1 MKNEENIDSK
11 LANDQAEARK
21 REAIIRE
28 NDNRT
33 RNEGLRKGVI
43 TTAIIGFII
52 LLISGFI
59 VYSVYN
65 RDHKLLLGQMED
77 QKNSFTNQITSRD
90 SAITVWL
97 NSFDEIEKNI
107 AMIKEKEHIVSIN
120 SSNTE
125 LSKDKK
131 LQILNDIQYI
141 NTLLEANK
149 QKIAALNSQLNKS
162 GGTIKVLQ
170 DKIADLETSVK
181 MSESDISDLKSTL
194 VAKNFEIEKLNTQN
208 IDLNN
213 TIVQKDEKITDQTYE
228 MNKAFVVSG
237 TYKQLKAKG
246 LLTKEGGFIG
256 LGKTKTLAGNFSDS
270 LFKQIDITVTKSISV
285 NFKNAKL
292 ISEHPATS
300 YQIIRDIDKKVES
313 IEITDPVQF
322 WKVSKY
328 AVVELI

>member
-97 NSFDEIEKNI
+97 ISFDEIEKNI